1 VAYSAHVAGFV
12 AGMIL
17 AKPMSYGPVRE
28 GADPLV
34 VLRRRIP

>member
-1 VAYSAHVAGFV
+1 VAGFV

-17 AKPMSYGPVRE
+17 AKPMSHRDVRAE
-28 GADPLV
+28 ADPLV

>member
-1 VAYSAHVAGFV
+1 V

-17 AKPMSYGPVRE
+17 AKPMSLRAVRE
-28 GADPLV
+28 EADPLV